1 MSNFQK
7 DGRFKHILQ
16 SKIFLVFLSIVI
28 FFFFFN
34 IFSFLTRMEETKK
47 NKEIA
52 EARVL
57 ELKKSK
63 EKFSF
68 DINKFRTEKGIEE
81 IVRENYGVV
90 KEGEN
95 LIIITEDKNTTE
107 DKKEADSSP
116 FFYFLKN
123 WFK

>member
-1 MSNFQK
+1 
-7 DGRFKHILQ
+7 
-16 SKIFLVFLSIVI
+16 
-28 FFFFFN
+28 
-34 IFSFLTRMEETKK
+34 MEETKK